1 MKCPNCGSELKADVY
16 NVFPRIVFC
25 LYCESGD
32 FSTEYTLPSLAVAE
46 VESAYKWNEQRRKE
60 NDYDLQAMQIHNRV
74 HGASRRFG
82 ASV

>member
-1 MKCPNCGSELKADVY
+1 MKCPNCGSELESDVY

-60 NDYDLQAMQIHNRV
+60 NDYGRSKILSSSDGLSKSVQAL
-74 HGASRRFG
+74 
-82 ASV
+82 